1 MSVINFS
8 KVIIVEYAMF
18 VDVTVFLMLE
28 LKENLCLPWM
38 KIIMLYNT
46 PVKTCIKDNILITV

>member
-28 LKENLCLPWM
+28 LKENLCLPWIKM
-38 KIIMLYNT
+38 IMLHNT

>member
-1 MSVINFS
+1 
-8 KVIIVEYAMF
+8 MF